1 MLAIIY
7 DRIDEGT
14 LKIWG
19 ISDDNAVYVS
29 PETVYA
35 AEVKSGR
42 EGVFICWTLA
52 AGYWLFAAFFCYIL
66 DHAEEYPRIAML
78 LVKKDDL
85 NI

>member
-7 DRIDEGT
+7 DRNDEGT

-52 AGYWLFAAFFCYIL
+52 AVYWLFAAFFCYIL
-66 DHAEEYPRIAML
+66 DHAEKYPRIAML